1 MSPNY
6 VWIPSNQNE
15 KSAFMKKSLLE
26 AIKAIAVADSYHK
39 ESLPKGRV
47 MFVDNYEN
55 RIFIDEKTLF
65 DTVNNSNLTEIGLEK
80 FLYSKK
86 VNSHIS
92 YIRFPMRGHL
102 LEILHE
108 LPNQDTLWFHVNTSS
123 VRDDFSHTVSYV
135 EDENLSTSLY
145 NCSRMNHV
153 YNVIEDGSTTAE
165 EVHLICDEIPTS
177 LRYIEQSGNQWHK
190 ADNRS
195 SNKKYL
201 MMKMLNNK
209 ILSAFT
215 TPLTMRYL
223 ALVSISDIQQP
234 INELKVTFEN
244 LSMNE
249 QKMIYTN
256 LYSILLD
263 NHRADFEFIGKIHWI
278 HTENIVECSE
288 NNVIII

>member
-1 MSPNY
+1 
-6 VWIPSNQNE
+6 
-15 KSAFMKKSLLE
+15 
-26 AIKAIAVADSYHK
+26 
-39 ESLPKGRV
+39 
-47 MFVDNYEN
+47 
-55 RIFIDEKTLF
+55 
-65 DTVNNSNLTEIGLEK
+65 
-80 FLYSKK
+80 
-86 VNSHIS
+86 
-92 YIRFPMRGHL
+92 
-102 LEILHE
+102 
-108 LPNQDTLWFHVNTSS
+108 
-123 VRDDFSHTVSYV
+123 
-135 EDENLSTSLY
+135 
-145 NCSRMNHV
+145 MNHV
-153 YNVIEDGSTTAE
+153 YNVIEDGSTTVE

-278 HTENIVECSE
+278 HTEHIVECSE
-288 NNVIII
+288 NNVIVI